1 MRPSCR
7 AVRVA
12 WILAIS
18 EPSNNENTDLGAQLG
33 GEAAREG
40 NGDKFHKTLHSRQV
54 VWGTCN
60 LSETS
65 LIFEDLGA
73 GSMYQV

>member
-1 MRPSCR
+1 MKIPISVHSWAAKMQGR
-7 AVRVA
+7 ASP
-12 WILAIS
+12 I
-18 EPSNNENTDLGAQLG
+18 
-33 GEAAREG
+33 

-54 VWGTCN
+54 LWGSCN

-73 GSMYQV
+73 GSRLHLPGIKSLH